1 MEEIKFHNSI
11 SSITKDSWNKLVPED
26 DYPFLKYEFLELL
39 EKTNCV
45 GKDTGWHPAHIL
57 IERNSI
63 PIGAM
68 PLYIKTD
75 SSGEFVFDYS
85 WANAFLPKWIRLLSK
100 VSFFNSLYSGIRSK
114 NFM

>member
-1 MEEIKFHNSI
+1 MKEIKFNNSI
-11 SSITKDSWNKLVPED
+11 SSIDKEKWNKLIPAN

-45 GKDTGWHPAHIL
+45 GKNTGWHPAHIS
-57 IERNSI
+57 IEENSEI
-63 PIGAM
+63 LGAM

-85 WANAFLPKWIRLLSK
+85 WANAF
-100 VSFFNSLYSGIRSK
+100 YQHG
-114 NFM
+114 